1 MFSEVFWCF
10 STDQLIIEFTT
21 DQYQAQSL
29 VIECVMIWSVLIYSG
44 ITGQFDLSPIWTM
57 SMHILLN
64 PLILTLFCLTTASL
78 KSFFS
83 FLLKNITWYVLQVTR
98 GLWESAWQM
107 VSFKLL
113 VCHAYFYTTWLSSS
127 AYIIMIIIR
136 SNCDSLS
143 NLQCMHF
150 RKIWQI
156 WDKAMHFVQTTF
168 SVLNTTKWGALK
180 FGSTLSKLANMC
192 LSRSFELVT
201 SSVSTVMEFINSI
214 HYFTSVIALVC
225 LE

>member
-1 MFSEVFWCF
+1 MLIDSVWRKSYQTWYNVSLSKLYRKDKDSLHKLGFESCVFWCF

-113 VCHAYFYTTWLSSS
+113 VCHVSFYTTW
-127 AYIIMIIIR
+127 YHRQPI
-136 SNCDSLS
+136 
-143 NLQCMHF
+143 
-150 RKIWQI
+150 
-156 WDKAMHFVQTTF
+156 
-168 SVLNTTKWGALK
+168 
-180 FGSTLSKLANMC
+180 
-192 LSRSFELVT
+192 
-201 SSVSTVMEFINSI
+201 
-214 HYFTSVIALVC
+214 
-225 LE
+225 